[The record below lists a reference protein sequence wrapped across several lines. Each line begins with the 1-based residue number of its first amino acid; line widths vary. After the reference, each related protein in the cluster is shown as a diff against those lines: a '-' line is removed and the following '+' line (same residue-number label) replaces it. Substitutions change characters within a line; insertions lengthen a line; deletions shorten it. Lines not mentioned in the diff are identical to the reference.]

1 MQGGCARRV
10 TGSDSGRHFSKIH
23 KQFLYGNWE
32 NEKKPKMEHLTVHSP
47 LQHKNELVRIIEYTA
62 NSAASATASTQ
73 IYAQ

>member
-32 NEKKPKMEHLTVHSP
+32 NEKKTKDGTSDGTHNIFKALVCQTYAITRNILTQFYVHTCSM
-47 LQHKNELVRIIEYTA
+47 
-62 NSAASATASTQ
+62 
-73 IYAQ
+73 

>member
-47 LQHKNELVRIIEYTA
+47 LQHKNELVSFIDH
-62 NSAASATASTQ
+62 AASSVASRTASSQ